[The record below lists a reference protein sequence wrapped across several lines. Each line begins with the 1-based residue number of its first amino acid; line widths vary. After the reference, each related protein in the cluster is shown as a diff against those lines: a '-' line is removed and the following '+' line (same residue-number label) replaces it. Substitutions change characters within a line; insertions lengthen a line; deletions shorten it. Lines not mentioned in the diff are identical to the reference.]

1 MKKYLSYNKKN
12 YNILKLSFLKDLQI
26 IASGLNFNQTD
37 ITFYSKYWTRSVT
50 FTAEKSGQYL
60 VCAYSEDS
68 TNLTSDLGCYQMV
81 VNVPPPSIT
90 LSSLSPIGL
99 VYFNN
104 SFTLNFTVK
113 FNAIVKRSTV
123 PAYIDLLDA
132 DNNYT
137 VITSLNSTLKRYVSI
152 SNNTMVFTFGAVFI
166 PFKNYSISIDAGN
179 EKNRITRK
187 DENV

>member
-1 MKKYLSYNKKN
+1 
-12 YNILKLSFLKDLQI
+12 
-26 IASGLNFNQTD
+26 
-37 ITFYSKYWTRSVT
+37 
-50 FTAEKSGQYL
+50 
-60 VCAYSEDS
+60 
-68 TNLTSDLGCYQMV
+68 
-81 VNVPPPSIT
+81 
-90 LSSLSPIGL
+90 
-99 VYFNN
+99 
-104 SFTLNFTVK
+104 
-113 FNAIVKRSTV
+113 V